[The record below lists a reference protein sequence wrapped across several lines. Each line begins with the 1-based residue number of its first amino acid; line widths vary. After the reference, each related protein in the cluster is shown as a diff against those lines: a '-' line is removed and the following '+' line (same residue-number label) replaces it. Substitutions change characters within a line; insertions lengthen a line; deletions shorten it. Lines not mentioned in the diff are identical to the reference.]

1 VPIIGSSGL
10 YSPWWYRSVLDESRP
25 LHGADPFAGAVASP
39 VALLRRDALNANI
52 TAMQDWC
59 NQRNVRLA
67 PHGKTTMAPR
77 LYRRQLT
84 AGAWGITVASP
95 AQARI
100 ALKAGPPRIL
110 IANEVT
116 DLAGIRWLGAV
127 RRDYPEVGLFCYVDG
142 LDGVTLLENALAE
155 TLPCDTRLDVL
166 IELGILG
173 GRAGARDE
181 SAALAVGRAVAGS
194 ARLRLAGVAG
204 YEGIP
209 GGAADAAGTAAV
221 QQFCRRLRRLAG
233 TLRRNGLIE
242 ETPGRPMVLSA
253 GGSIFFDDVVA
264 ALTGPPDSPGDLAG
278 PPPEI
283 VLRSGCYVTHDHG
296 LYHRLTPAA
305 RGRDGPC
312 LRPALEVWGRV
323 LSRPEAT
330 RAIVDV
336 GRRDVSYDQE
346 LPYAMWRRPAAGG
359 PASDLTATV
368 VALND
373 QHAFLDL
380 PGEEAL
386 TVGEWVGFGI
396 SHPCTTVEKW
406 NVLLLVDGSGRI
418 VEAIDTFF

>member
-1 VPIIGSSGL
+1 MWP
-10 YSPWWYRSVLDESRP
+10 
-25 LHGADPFAGAVASP
+25 AD
-39 VALLRRDALNANI
+39 
-52 TAMQDWC
+52 
-59 NQRNVRLA
+59 
-67 PHGKTTMAPR
+67 
-77 LYRRQLT
+77 
-84 AGAWGITVASP
+84 
-95 AQARI
+95 
-100 ALKAGPPRIL
+100 
-110 IANEVT
+110 
-116 DLAGIRWLGAV
+116 
-127 RRDYPEVGLFCYVDG
+127 
-142 LDGVTLLENALAE
+142 
-155 TLPCDTRLDVL
+155 
-166 IELGILG
+166 
-173 GRAGARDE
+173 
-181 SAALAVGRAVAGS
+181 
-194 ARLRLAGVAG
+194 
-204 YEGIP
+204 EGIP

-221 QQFCRRLRRLAG
+221 QQFCHRLRWLAG
-233 TLRRNGLIE
+233 TLRRRGLIE
-242 ETPGRPMVLSA
+242 ETPGRPMVLTA

-264 ALTGPPDSPGDLAG
+264 ALTEPPGGPGDLAG

-296 LYHRLTPAA
+296 LYQRMTPAA

-359 PASDLTATV
+359 PASGLTATV

-418 VEAIDTFF
+418 VEAMDTFF

>member
-39 VALLRRDALNANI
+39 VALLRQDALNANI
-52 TAMQDWC
+52 RAMQEWC
-59 NQRNVRLA
+59 DKRNVRLA

-77 LYRRQLT
+77 LYRRQLM

-100 ALKAGPPRIL
+100 ALKAGAPRIL

-142 LDGVTLLENALAE
+142 LDGVTLLESGLAE
-155 TLPCDTRLDVL
+155 TLPCDARLDVL
-166 IELGILG
+166 IELGIPG

-181 SAALAVGRAVAGS
+181 SAALAVGRALAGS

-221 QQFCRRLRRLAG
+221 QQFCHRLRRLAG
-233 TLRRNGLIE
+233 TLRRRGLIE
-242 ETPGRPMVLSA
+242 ETPGRPMVLTA

-264 ALTGPPDSPGDLAG
+264 ALTEPPGDLAG

-296 LYHRLTPAA
+296 LYQRATPAA

-359 PASDLTATV
+359 PASGLTATV

-380 PGEEAL
+380 SDEEAL

-418 VEAIDTFF
+418 VEAMDTFF

>member
-1 VPIIGSSGL
+1 MPIVGSSR
-10 YSPWWYRSVLDESRP
+10 WWYRSVLDESRP
-25 LHGADPFAGAVASP
+25 LSGADPFAGAVASP
-39 VALLRRDALNANI
+39 LALLRRDALNANI
-52 TAMQDWC
+52 TAMQEWC
-59 NQRNVRLA
+59 DHRNVRLA

-100 ALKAGPPRIL
+100 ALMAGAPRIL

-116 DLAGIRWLGAV
+116 DLAGIHWLGMV

-142 LDGVTLLENALAE
+142 LEGVTLLENGLAAALPRGA
-155 TLPCDTRLDVL
+155 RLDVL
-166 IELGILG
+166 IELGVPG
-173 GRAGARDE
+173 GRGGARDE
-181 SAALAVGRAVAGS
+181 SAALAVGRALAGS

-204 YEGIP
+204 YEGVP

-221 QQFCRRLRRLAG
+221 RQFCRRLRRLAG
-233 TLRRNGLIE
+233 TLRRRGLIE
-242 ETPGRPMVLSA
+242 ETPGQPMVLTA

-264 ALTGPPDSPGDLAG
+264 ALTEPPGGPDNLAG

-283 VLRSGCYVTHDHG
+283 VLRPGCYVTHDHG
-296 LYHRLTPAA
+296 LYHRVTPAA

-323 LSRPEAT
+323 LTRPEAT

-346 LPYAMWRRPAAGG
+346 LPHAMWRRPVTGG
-359 PASDLTATV
+359 PASDLNATV

-380 PGEEAL
+380 PGEETL
-386 TVGEWVGFGI
+386 SVGEWVGFGI

-406 NVLLLVDGSGRI
+406 NVLLLVDDSGRI
-418 VEAIDTFF
+418 VETVDTFF

>member
-1 VPIIGSSGL
+1 
-10 YSPWWYRSVLDESRP
+10 
-25 LHGADPFAGAVASP
+25 
-39 VALLRRDALNANI
+39 
-52 TAMQDWC
+52 
-59 NQRNVRLA
+59 
-67 PHGKTTMAPR
+67 
-77 LYRRQLT
+77 
-84 AGAWGITVASP
+84 
-95 AQARI
+95 
-100 ALKAGPPRIL
+100 
-110 IANEVT
+110 
-116 DLAGIRWLGAV
+116 
-127 RRDYPEVGLFCYVDG
+127 
-142 LDGVTLLENALAE
+142 
-155 TLPCDTRLDVL
+155 
-166 IELGILG
+166 
-173 GRAGARDE
+173 
-181 SAALAVGRAVAGS
+181 
-194 ARLRLAGVAG
+194 
-204 YEGIP
+204 
-209 GGAADAAGTAAV
+209 
-221 QQFCRRLRRLAG
+221 
-233 TLRRNGLIE
+233 
-242 ETPGRPMVLSA
+242 MVLTA

-264 ALTGPPDSPGDLAG
+264 ALTGPPGSPGGPGDLAG

-296 LYHRLTPAA
+296 LYHRATPAA

-380 PGEEAL
+380 PDEEVL

-406 NVLLLVDGSGRI
+406 KVLLLVDGSGRI
-418 VEAIDTFF
+418 AAALGTF